1 MKRPHKAKPRRQQD
15 LARERIAILLG
26 QAAARFSEE
35 PELSNRYVR
44 LARRIAMR
52 AKVHLL
58 PAEKRRICAG
68 CQRFLVPGA
77 NCRTRLSGAKVTLT
91 CLACGKVSRFP
102 YLREQRTRRT
112 ASGAPPQGTRSA
124 TPQ

>member
-44 LARRIAMR
+44 LARRIAMLR
-52 AKVHLL
+52 WLAVFLLLL
-58 PAEKRRICAG
+58 PRFFAG
-68 CQRFLVPGA
+68 P
-77 NCRTRLSGAKVTLT
+77 
-91 CLACGKVSRFP
+91 
-102 YLREQRTRRT
+102 
-112 ASGAPPQGTRSA
+112 
-124 TPQ
+124 